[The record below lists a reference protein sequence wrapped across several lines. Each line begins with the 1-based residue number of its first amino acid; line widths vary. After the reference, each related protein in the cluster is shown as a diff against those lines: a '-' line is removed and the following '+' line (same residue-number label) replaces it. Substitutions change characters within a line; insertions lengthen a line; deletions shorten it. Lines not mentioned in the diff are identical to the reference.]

1 MRIKTVRL
9 KNFRNYGEQTVEFSN
24 GLNVLSGKNASGK
37 TNLLEAVYLAGVG
50 RSPRTSK
57 EKELIKYNE
66 DCASVKITVEKKYRS
81 HSVELYFDK
90 SGKKSVKID
99 GIPVQKMGELLGV
112 LNVVFFSPDELK
124 FIKDTPDVRRRF
136 MDISLSQQ
144 KKDYFYALQRYTK
157 ALKQRNNLLK
167 QNSPAALEDLLDVWD
182 VQLANEGAKI
192 VLERNRFIEE
202 LAAPAKAAH
211 LAVSGVNELLEL
223 SYETDVEGVSYEEIR
238 VCLIKK
244 LSAARE
250 KDIRLQFTSVG
261 PHRDD
266 IAIFLNGA
274 DARRFSSQG
283 QQRTAALSVKLSELK
298 LFLRETGET
307 PVLLL
312 DDVLSEL
319 DETRQNLLIKE
330 ASFAQVILTC
340 TSFPVNSPRNLFIV
354 ENGTVLKM

>member
-1 MRIKTVRL
+1 
-9 KNFRNYGEQTVEFSN
+9 
-24 GLNVLSGKNASGK
+24 
-37 TNLLEAVYLAGVG
+37 
-50 RSPRTSK
+50 
-57 EKELIKYNE
+57 
-66 DCASVKITVEKKYRS
+66 
-81 HSVELYFDK
+81 
-90 SGKKSVKID
+90 
-99 GIPVQKMGELLGV
+99 
-112 LNVVFFSPDELK
+112 VVFFSPDELK

-144 KKDYFYALQRYTK
+144 KKEYFYALQRYSK

-167 QNSPAALEDLLDVWD
+167 QNSSAALAELLDVWD
-182 VQLANEGAKI
+182 IQLANEGAKL
-192 VLERNRFIEE
+192 VAARKRFIGE
-202 LAAPAKAAH
+202 LALPAKAAH

-223 SYETDVEGVSYEEIR
+223 SYETDTGGETAEEIR
-238 VCLIKK
+238 VSMLNN
-244 LSAARE
+244 LAAARE
-250 KDIRLQFTSVG
+250 KDVRLQFTSVG

-319 DETRQNLLIKE
+319 DETRQNLLLRE

-340 TSFPVNSPRNLFIV
+340 TSFPLNFPRNLFLV
-354 ENGTVLKM
+354 DNGTVTVRR